1 MINLDPSTRS
11 SSGNRSSA
19 ITKKIWE
26 GEDGRYIMLGS
37 LSKIDIKSRCAVCA
51 VLSLI
56 GIWTVNLLD
65 FPVGAI
71 GLIPSII
78 GLVFAISV
86 ISEIASKSG
95 KEQK

>member
-1 MINLDPSTRS
+1 
-11 SSGNRSSA
+11 
-19 ITKKIWE
+19 
-26 GEDGRYIMLGS
+26 MLES
-37 LSKIDIKSRCAVCA
+37 LSRMDLRSRCAVCV

-56 GIWTVNLLD
+56 GIWIINLLE

-86 ISEIASKSG
+86 ISEIVSKSG
-95 KEQK
+95 KEGN

>member
-1 MINLDPSTRS
+1 
-11 SSGNRSSA
+11 
-19 ITKKIWE
+19 
-26 GEDGRYIMLGS
+26 MLGS

-65 FPVGAI
+65 FPVGVI

>member
-1 MINLDPSTRS
+1 
-11 SSGNRSSA
+11 
-19 ITKKIWE
+19 
-26 GEDGRYIMLGS
+26 MLES
-37 LSKIDIKSRCAVCA
+37 LSRIDIRSRCAVCV

-56 GIWTVNLLD
+56 GIWTINLLE

-86 ISEIASKSG
+86 ISEIVSKSG
-95 KEQK
+95 NEGN

>member
-1 MINLDPSTRS
+1 MN
-11 SSGNRSSA
+11 
-19 ITKKIWE
+19 
-26 GEDGRYIMLGS
+26 S
-37 LSKIDIKSRCAVCA
+37 LSKIDIKYRCAVCL
-51 VLSLI
+51 VLSVI
-56 GIWTVNLLD
+56 GIWTINLLD

-71 GLIPSII
+71 GLIPSLI